1 MTNSTRP
8 GHGVKR
14 HSAQEKI
21 STPAQRKIFR
31 GSSPGY
37 GTARFRDGLVSAEI
51 LGARMAATGWG
62 SGPPVRDTRESI
74 VNFSTAFLLCRV
86 FCVTKIPTS
95 LVSQ

>member
-8 GHGVKR
+8 GHGVNR

-51 LGARMAATGWG
+51 LGASIPATGWG
-62 SGPPVRDTRESI
+62 SGPT
-74 VNFSTAFLLCRV
+74 
-86 FCVTKIPTS
+86 VTPKLTHK
-95 LVSQ
+95 L